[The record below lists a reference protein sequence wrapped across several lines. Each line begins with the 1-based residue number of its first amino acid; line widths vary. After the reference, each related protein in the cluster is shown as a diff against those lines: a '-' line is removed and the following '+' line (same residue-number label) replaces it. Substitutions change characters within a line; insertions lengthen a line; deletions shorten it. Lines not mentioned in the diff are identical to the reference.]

1 MRDCDRIQQKK
12 DGMHMNRKKGF
23 TLAELLIV
31 VAIIGILVA
40 VAIPVFTSQLE
51 KAREATDAANIRN
64 AYAELMTKVITEVT
78 PDSIGVTLN
87 QKKDDWQTAIDF
99 PCDEIGNPKADGKAT
114 VSYEN
119 GKAVIRY
126 SDSHSVGSSVTDT
139 LDTIR
144 VNAIP
149 YQKPENPGDTKSE
162 RGTVYTDQGKY
173 YIVDEEKPL
182 KDFDDTLEEGQ
193 HGIREVHFDVVQEV
207 EGIQEDVNDLS
218 QGCIL
223 HDKSTGQYYVYT
235 GSNQSLNGQDQRKRY
250 LIALN

>member
-1 MRDCDRIQQKK
+1 MAHESATTGKRWYALEQ
-12 DGMHMNRKKGF
+12 KKGF
-23 TLAELLIV
+23 TLVELLIV
-31 VAIIGILVA
+31 VAIIVILVA
-40 VAIPVFTSQLE
+40 VAIPIFTSQIE
-51 KAREATDAANIRN
+51 KSREATDAANIRN
-64 AYAELMTKVITEVT
+64 AYAELITKVITEDT
-78 PDSIGVTLN
+78 ADSIEVTLN
-87 QKKDDWQTAIDF
+87 QKKDDWQINIDF

-126 SDSHSVGSSVTDT
+126 SDSHSGGGSGKDT

-144 VNAIP
+144 ANATP
-149 YQKPENPGDTKSE
+149 YHKPDNPGNTKSQ

-173 YIVDEEKPL
+173 YIVDVEKPL
-182 KDFDDTLEEGQ
+182 KDFKVTLEERQ
-193 HGIREVHFDVVQEV
+193 HGIREVHFDDVREV
-207 EGIQEDVNDLS
+207 EDIQEDINDLS

-235 GSNQSLNGQDQRKRY
+235 GSNQSLDTQDQRKRY